1 MQSVGFLQGFALSF
15 LFSERQ
21 IYTSRKVTVC
31 LEYENVY
38 LMVGLI
44 VLMNVIKGLS
54 LEWEPRKMKKM
65 SPIKHFQKYTKWRK
79 VRIMVRSSFPMKKL
93 AQGGAI
99 LAAMEVPRISCI
111 CVYELYMN
119 QKVLCLMMKS
129 SIMRTIWGSGQ
140 FLGSRRLYSFMK

>member
-1 MQSVGFLQGFALSF
+1 M
-15 LFSERQ
+15 
-21 IYTSRKVTVC
+21 TVC

-93 AQGGAI
+93 A
-99 LAAMEVPRISCI
+99 
-111 CVYELYMN
+111 
-119 QKVLCLMMKS
+119 
-129 SIMRTIWGSGQ
+129 
-140 FLGSRRLYSFMK
+140 